1 MTPEE
6 ERELILALVAAVRTA
21 NELVEKRLSEAQS
34 ERDTAYEYLT
44 EAHRIAHSYGHET
57 GASMVQGY
65 LENCIRGRD

>member
-1 MTPEE
+1 MTPKEE
-6 ERELILALVAAVRTA
+6 QALIASLVMVVKTAHLRVEAKLSEVERE
-21 NELVEKRLSEAQS
+21 
-34 ERDTAYEYLT
+34 RDAAYEYLT